1 MALVTESFED
11 FLLKNLNKSFE
22 EHKVRVTNEAN
33 FYVFQLLRELMN
45 GERFR
50 TISGFGDAEQPLAVM
65 VRNAFDAPTTE
76 EKMWRFVA
84 IGDHSFCISSLF
96 EGHVNRKF
104 TDLAY
109 CIGIGSNSYQQ
120 SGKLAG
126 NKPLSILYNELSM
139 NFAELISAASAALG
153 KGRIYSNTELL
164 RAYRQHLDTG
174 KGGLAGELLKRSN

>member
-22 EHKVRVTNEAN
+22 EHKVRVTDEAN
-33 FYVFQLLRELMN
+33 FYVFQLLKDLMK

-50 TISGFGDAEQPLAVM
+50 TVSGFGDAEQPLAIM
-65 VRNAFDAPTTE
+65 VRNALDAPTIA

-126 NKPLSILYNELSM
+126 NKSLSSLYNELSM
-139 NFAELISAASAALG
+139 NFAELISVASAALNEG
-153 KGRIYSNTELL
+153 KIYSNTELL
-164 RAYRQHLDTG
+164 RAYRQHLETG
-174 KGGLAGELLKRSN
+174 KSELVMELLKKSN